1 MDQQAS
7 LALGRRCA
15 MVSSKGEDGEP
26 PAYSSLAS
34 SSASVI
40 PDDLSHPPSW
50 RVVVHESNRCA
61 ASHCSLSESRCA
73 IKGNYALDAGRGPD
87 ATGSHA
93 TASLTTSNGTI
104 DVSIS
109 VLGDHKAD
117 AEIVATTSNAP
128 INVSV
133 VCQRRRVSA
142 DSDSP
147 FANLRSPSR
156 SPCAR
161 AMVRAAELF
170 GSSSSS
176 HAPYATADSLQ
187 RRSSSRLRPTSAAS

>member
-1 MDQQAS
+1 MS
-7 LALGRRCA
+7 
-15 MVSSKGEDGEP
+15 
-26 PAYSSLAS
+26 
-34 SSASVI
+34 
-40 PDDLSHPPSW
+40 
-50 RVVVHESNRCA
+50 
-61 ASHCSLSESRCA
+61 
-73 IKGNYALDAGRGPD
+73 IKGTYALDAGRGPD

-117 AEIVATTSNAP
+117 AKIAATTSNAP
-128 INVSV
+128 IHLSV
-133 VCQRRRVSA
+133 VCQRCNRSYT

-147 FANLRSPSR
+147 FANLRSLSR

-170 GSSSSS
+170 GPSSSSL
-176 HAPYATADSLQ
+176 AP
-187 RRSSSRLRPTSAAS
+187 